1 MPRANPHKIWDP
13 IQWSVCAPTRGLHQA
28 MGNCCSSTADP
39 VPHPVQQR
47 DLTLQAIPQPSIPP
61 SIPAPIPSVDP
72 SVSEI
77 RRPRSRPG
85 SIKSVKSARR
95 APQGGPSYEPRYERP
110 RVKSAPQPPQKLHA
124 IKMEE
129 VPPLPLPV
137 QRSRAKSSTASSSRS
152 PNSDHRQTSAG
163 EHEDSQTRVLYLTMI
178 RKLKGIS

>member
-1 MPRANPHKIWDP
+1 MTRANPHKIWDP

-39 VPHPVQQR
+39 VPHPVPPQR

-85 SIKSVKSARR
+85 SIKSVKSERR
-95 APQGGPSYEPRYERP
+95 APQVGSSYEPRYERP
-110 RVKSAPQPPQKLHA
+110 RVKSAPQPPQKLQA
-124 IKMEE
+124 MKMEE
-129 VPPLPLPV
+129 ALPLPHPA
-137 QRSRAKSSTASSSRS
+137 QRSRAKSSTVSSSRV

-163 EHEDSQTRVLYLTMI
+163 EHEDSQTSVPI
-178 RKLKGIS
+178 